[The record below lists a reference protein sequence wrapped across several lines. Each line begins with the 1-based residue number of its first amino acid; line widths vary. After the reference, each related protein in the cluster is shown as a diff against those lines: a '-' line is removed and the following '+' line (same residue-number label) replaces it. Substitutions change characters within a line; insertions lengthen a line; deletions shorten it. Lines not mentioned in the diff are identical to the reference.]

1 MRLSGGDEE
10 SSSPFKP
17 GLRRVFSL
25 TRTEYLEAF
34 TGYFRVF
41 VMQNRE
47 IIAQNLYWKDVKN
60 GRKKEEKNLNPL
72 SSLRSATLI

>member
-17 GLRRVFSL
+17 ELRQVFSL

-41 VMQNRE
+41 VMQNQE
-47 IIAQNLYWKDVKN
+47 IIAQNLY
-60 GRKKEEKNLNPL
+60 
-72 SSLRSATLI
+72 

>member
-10 SSSPFKP
+10 SSSAFKP

-47 IIAQNLYWKDVKN
+47 IIAKISI
-60 GRKKEEKNLNPL
+60 EKM
-72 SSLRSATLI
+72 